1 MDLERKESG
10 EITDGEGVGELEW
23 REGKKGG
30 REYWNKVKNVKYRM
44 LNCNYILDSI

>member
-1 MDLERKESG
+1 MERKEFNESTT
-10 EITDGEGVGELEW
+10 EEGLGELEW